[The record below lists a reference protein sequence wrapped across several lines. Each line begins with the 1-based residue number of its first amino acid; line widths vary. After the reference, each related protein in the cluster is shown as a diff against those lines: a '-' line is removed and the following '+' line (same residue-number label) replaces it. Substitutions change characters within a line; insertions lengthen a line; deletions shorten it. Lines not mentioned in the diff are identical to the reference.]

1 MVRAIRPTGVPQ
13 QNPPDRQSRVG
24 GEGNAGQQPENVEHN
39 QAVMKLFN
47 LVKEFF
53 GRPASAP
60 ATVENYADDAA
71 TEAAE
76 SAEFAPQSN
85 ARGDAPTFN
94 PAPNDMNP
102 AASVDVQNSEILLPL
117 SSLVAALPVE
127 LQQRV
132 LMNRVG
138 DVAIAF
144 PLDKIL
150 SQLSQGLVRVTF
162 GEIRQ
167 AEPVAFTGGA
177 ERDYMMVTLPLSELI
192 SRLGPA
198 MLALR
203 SSKPAEIPTEITSP
217 FGIRGEGLSVSK
229 APGTPGTAFATRPR
243 GAQSV
248 APVPPPS
255 ADPRTRGNVTTV
267 HRPAPPG
274 TSFYN
279 RPRPDAVA
287 RPALPASG
295 ASLPPGKS
303 PASKPP
309 IGNAPMGGFVPPVP
323 PTSPPPEKPAHVS
336 SNGNGNGSHAPITPA
351 PAQANPFNIAFSI
364 IEESLPAAIRL
375 EAAQLDLADA
385 KLSLPAD
392 QVADGMKRGK
402 IAFTWKQLRSW
413 MVPALPPIVS
423 AHDGLVV
430 ILPLAL
436 VAPIFM
442 ARKMEQGA
450 AQKRVIVDQKIPNLF
465 FGFPQPEAAA
475 PTMAVEPPAP
485 VAQPFPVVPAPK
497 PTETNYF
504 VFNDDNDGVFAEVE
518 PAYSTKPVQPA
529 AKPGTT
535 FASRRAT
542 PNEIVMKAS
551 LLEGVYGALV
561 ALPDGLLVAAK
572 LDPALNGETLAALI
586 PQMYSKLSGCTK
598 ELRMGELNN
607 LNFTVGKIPWK
618 IFRVNGIYFA
628 AFGCAG
634 ESLPTGHL
642 AELASELDYKKTQ

>member
-1 MVRAIRPTGVPQ
+1 
-13 QNPPDRQSRVG
+13 
-24 GEGNAGQQPENVEHN
+24 
-39 QAVMKLFN
+39 MKLFN
-47 LVKEFF
+47 LVKGFF
-53 GRPASAP
+53 GRSASAP
-60 ATVENYADDAA
+60 APVENYSDDTAV
-71 TEAAE
+71 AAE
-76 SAEFAPQSN
+76 AQAQTEEVAPHN
-85 ARGDAPTFN
+85 DVPAFN
-94 PAPNDMNP
+94 PAPAELN
-102 AASVDVQNSEILLPL
+102 AAVSVDVQNSEIVLPL

-127 LQQRV
+127 LQHRV
-132 LMNRVG
+132 LMDRVG
-138 DVAIAF
+138 QVSIAF

-150 SQLSQGLVRVTF
+150 SQLSQGLVRVSF

-167 AEPVAFTGGA
+167 AEPVAFTGGTD
-177 ERDYMMVTLPLSELI
+177 RDYVMVTLPLPELI

-198 MLALR
+198 MLALKSR
-203 SSKPAEIPTEITSP
+203 KMPEVPAEITSP
-217 FGIRGEGLSVSK
+217 FGMRGEGLAISKTPSVT
-229 APGTPGTAFATRPR
+229 GTPGTSFATRPR
-243 GAQSV
+243 GAQSI
-248 APVPPPS
+248 APVPPA
-255 ADPRTRGNVTTV
+255 ADPRARGNVTAFSK
-267 HRPAPPG
+267 PAPPG
-274 TSFYN
+274 TSFIN
-279 RPRPDAVA
+279 RTPPVAPA
-287 RPALPASG
+287 RPVPPSSG
-295 ASLPPGKS
+295 ASLPPVKS
-303 PASKPP
+303 PVSKPP
-309 IGNAPMGGFVPPVP
+309 IGNAPMGGFTPP
-323 PTSPPPEKPAHVS
+323 PTPSPEKPVVTS
-336 SNGNGNGSHAPITPA
+336 GNGNGNGNGNGSHAPVTPA

-364 IEESLPAAIRL
+364 IEETLPDAIKL

-413 MVPALPPIVS
+413 LVPAVPPTAS

-430 ILPLAL
+430 VLPLAL
-436 VAPIFM
+436 IAPLFLS
-442 ARKMEQGA
+442 RKKEQGV

-465 FGFPQPEAAA
+465 FGFPQPEAPA
-475 PTMAVEPPAP
+475 PEAP
-485 VAQPFPVVPAPK
+485 VAPANPTGRAIPVVPAPK
-497 PTETNYF
+497 TADTNYF
-504 VFNDDNDGVFAEVE
+504 VFDDDNEQALTEAEPTFAAKPGQPV
-518 PAYSTKPVQPA
+518 AKPVQPA
-529 AKPGTT
+529 TKPGTT

-634 ESLPTGHL
+634 EPLPTGHL
-642 AELASELDYKKTQ
+642 AELAAELDYKKTQ